1 MHIAICDDNIADR
14 KHLERL
20 LSRESDKRMG
30 TPNLLYVDS
39 YGDRE
44 HFLFHPLM
52 YDIVFM
58 DMAQSPTLTAQ
69 IVAQITQ
76 MGFNAPI
83 VLYSSKIDYTQLPDL
98 PPNVIHQKKP
108 YLPEPLPELL
118 KLGDAHM
125 QGNIETLPLH
135 LADGTP
141 HYLPVRDILYFTPKD
156 SGNAVYVKDGTFVMV
171 AEDAGAFHQLTE
183 PYREFY
189 RINKRVIVNMRF
201 VSLLTPITVMM
212 QDYNQFHYSPLRY
225 SEAKQLREQIN
236 EMDWG

>member
-52 YDIVFM
+52 YDMIFM
-58 DMAQSPTLTAQ
+58 DMSESPALTAE
-69 IVAQITQ
+69 IVATITE
-76 MGFNAPI
+76 MGFTAPI

-108 YLPEPLPELL
+108 YLPDPLPELL
-118 KLGDAHM
+118 ALGDAM
-125 QGNIETLPLH
+125 YRGILKRYPCILLMDANIIFQFGTLYIIH
-135 LADGTP
+135 LE
-141 HYLPVRDILYFTPKD
+141 K
-156 SGNAVYVKDGTFVMV
+156 M
-171 AEDAGAFHQLTE
+171 
-183 PYREFY
+183 
-189 RINKRVIVNMRF
+189 
-201 VSLLTPITVMM
+201 
-212 QDYNQFHYSPLRY
+212 
-225 SEAKQLREQIN
+225 
-236 EMDWG
+236 EMPSI

>member
-52 YDIVFM
+52 YDMIFM
-58 DMAQSPTLTAQ
+58 DMSESPALTAE
-69 IVAQITQ
+69 IVATITE
-76 MGFNAPI
+76 MGFTAPI

-108 YLPEPLPELL
+108 YLPGPLQSFWLWVMPMYRGILKRYPCILLMDTNIIFRCGILCIIHPE
-118 KLGDAHM
+118 K
-125 QGNIETLPLH
+125 
-135 LADGTP
+135 
-141 HYLPVRDILYFTPKD
+141 
-156 SGNAVYVKDGTFVMV
+156 
-171 AEDAGAFHQLTE
+171 TE
-183 PYREFY
+183 MPS
-189 RINKRVIVNMRF
+189 I
-201 VSLLTPITVMM
+201 
-212 QDYNQFHYSPLRY
+212 
-225 SEAKQLREQIN
+225 
-236 EMDWG
+236 